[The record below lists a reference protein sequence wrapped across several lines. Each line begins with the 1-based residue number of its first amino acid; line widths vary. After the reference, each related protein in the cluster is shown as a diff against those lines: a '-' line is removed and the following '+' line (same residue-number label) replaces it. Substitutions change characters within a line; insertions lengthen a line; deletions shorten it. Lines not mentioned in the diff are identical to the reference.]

1 MKRLKLVI
9 GSINYNILRLND
21 VADGV
26 FGDEEPLYVLAGEWS
41 GNKLTMYETE
51 RSLEDINHPSSG
63 GQCLNSTEDY
73 TAQLSVMIQQSHSR
87 SNLETLW
94 GSIALGICIFGVLIV
109 IISAFYFI
117 IAVNRKQ
124 KSEFGSS
131 KDHTRLVHY
140 LMILGLII
148 LFLSPIPWVIRVDNY
163 TCILRHVAPTL
174 AFSIVLSRWVKQS
187 VIMKVYISTI
197 CGYYFH
203 FIFSLLVNLIA
214 TFRQTI
220 YTVTPSQV

>member
-1 MKRLKLVI
+1 M
-9 GSINYNILRLND
+9 NYNILRLND

-26 FGDEEPLYVLAGEWS
+26 FGDEEPLYVLAGKWS

-51 RSLEDINHPSSG
+51 RRPEVANHDGG

-73 TAQLSVMIQQSHSR
+73 TAQLSVMIQSHAR

-140 LMILGLII
+140 MMILGLII
-148 LFLSPIPWVIRVDNY
+148 LFLSPIPWVIKVDNY
-163 TCILRHVAPTL
+163 TCIMRHVAPTL
-174 AFSIVLSRWVKQS
+174 AFSIVLSRWVAK
-187 VIMKVYISTI
+187 
-197 CGYYFH
+197 
-203 FIFSLLVNLIA
+203 
-214 TFRQTI
+214 
-220 YTVTPSQV
+220 